1 MTATLE
7 RNQAREQ
14 PPGSIRPP
22 APAPRRARR
31 QRPRRRIALIVALVL
46 LVPLSATGW
55 SYGHALTYPG
65 SASFSVR
72 SVDWLRSHG
81 GGGLVNSA
89 EVWYYSRQEPP
100 STGRPSAPLPP
111 APTAEQAR
119 LVRQAE
125 RVRQA
130 PILTPAVAPVTAG
143 EAAWTP
149 GPVGR
154 DGRIATFTTWFRPD
168 PKHPTVVAGALWI
181 ARDATKLHLVAGTKD
196 PGHGPWP
203 GNGAI
208 PTADR
213 TRTVAAF
220 NAGFLLR
227 DSGGAIYQAG
237 HPSGHLA
244 TGAASLVIDA
254 NGTATLGEWGR
265 DVHLT
270 ADTYAVRQ
278 NLHLIVDH
286 GRAVPGLVAN
296 GHKLWGSRKSQLQY
310 TWRSGLGIDATGNLV
325 YVAGN
330 HFTLTT
336 LAAALTQAGAVRG
349 MQLDIHTQMVTANL
363 FKLGSGDPRSAP
375 RKLLPTMSR
384 PADRYQAPDQRDFF
398 TVTLR

>member
-1 MTATLE
+1 M
-7 RNQAREQ
+7 
-14 PPGSIRPP
+14 
-22 APAPRRARR
+22 
-31 QRPRRRIALIVALVL
+31 
-46 LVPLSATGW
+46 LVPLTVAGW

-81 GGGLVNSA
+81 ASGLVNTA

-100 STGRPSAPLPP
+100 RSGRPSPPLPP
-111 APTAEQAR
+111 APTAGQTR
-119 LVRQAE
+119 ITRRAE
-125 RVRQA
+125 RLGHA
-130 PILTPAVAPVTAG
+130 PRLSPAVEPAMPG
-143 EAAWTP
+143 EGAWTP
-149 GPVGR
+149 GPLGR

-168 PKHPTVVAGALWI
+168 PRHPTVVAGVLWI
-181 ARDATKLHLVAGTKD
+181 ARDATDLHLIAGTKD

-208 PTADR
+208 PAMDR
-213 TRTVAAF
+213 RRTVAAF

-227 DSGGAIYQAG
+227 DSGGDIYQRGHVAG
-237 HPSGHLA
+237 RLTA
-244 TGAASLVIDA
+244 GAASLVIDRHGHA
-254 NGTATLGEWGR
+254 SLGVWGHDARLRSTTA
-265 DVHLT
+265 
-270 ADTYAVRQ
+270 AVRQ

-286 GRAVPGLVAN
+286 GRPVPGLVSN

-310 TWRSGLGIDATGNLV
+310 TWRSGLGTDANGNLV

-336 LAAALTQAGAVRG
+336 LADALTQAGVVRG

-363 FKLGSGDPRSAP
+363 FRLGPLDHRPAP
-375 RKLLPTMSR
+375 VKLLPTMAR
-384 PADRYQAPDQRDFF
+384 PADRYLAPDQRDFF